1 MVDYSELGEENY
13 YPFVHGEAYVD
24 LYMDD
29 YRIVLVDAKGGRYMS
44 TIPYTTGRLMDV
56 GKYIKICYEQGRDN
70 KMLVLNRSE
79 RALKYQMMDDVSI
92 ETYKCVLKLQDVSRH
107 YQKTILKNL
116 IDYYYDNYEGETL
129 EKYLLQLDIHLLGH
143 SERSHIIEYFIQRG
157 LFDKAYEAIR
167 EYGYEGIQDKRVMRL
182 CSRVI
187 REKDFEK
194 DDLLVEL
201 SYFAFSNG
209 KYDETTLQYL
219 ILFYAGTT
227 EGLYAIWKAA
237 RLP

>member
-1 MVDYSELGEENY
+1 MTPHVVKAMPAVIFKHHIHCDHPGIKGVVVDYSELGEENY

-107 YQKTILKNL
+107 YWRSIFFSW
-116 IDYYYDNYEGETL
+116 IF
-129 EKYLLQLDIHLLGH
+129 ICLGIPNAVT
-143 SERSHIIEYFIQRG
+143 S
-157 LFDKAYEAIR
+157 
-167 EYGYEGIQDKRVMRL
+167 
-182 CSRVI
+182 
-187 REKDFEK
+187 
-194 DDLLVEL
+194 L
-201 SYFAFSNG
+201 S
-209 KYDETTLQYL
+209 
-219 ILFYAGTT
+219 ILFKEDCLIKLMRPSGSMAMR
-227 EGLYAIWKAA
+227 EFRISGLCVFAQG
-237 RLP
+237 